1 MRVFRTLLIGSLV
14 GEAILYFI
22 PSRNFLVTLTAL
34 AVGCFVATLQNS
46 IPGTKVG
53 VSRLQSTEGLIAS
66 CLNLLTLVQFTRTSH
81 DFPRLT
87 LSMLEAEDNAAWL
100 RIASSAMFA
109 DDKEVH
115 FGMLYHVLLSG
126 LNGAQ
131 VVASNLVGINTSS
144 IATPVNSVNALYLF
158 LLIAFPWLAF
168 LASSPIP
175 SSTRGNLLRIAALT
189 FVNVIVL
196 GALSEAYRIGHLSAA
211 LTIFCTSIAIISF
224 FAQDATSRSEIARA
238 SILICSTLM
247 LWHPLRP
254 VAVAL
259 LLTLGL
265 INVDGSKF
273 KSPLVKVRWEAFHW
287 KACAPN
293 AVIWL
298 SIIVIGTST
307 ILTGIFG
314 MIAGMVR
321 DLPLVGNWNLWQSTR
336 GSYLDQL
343 LSAPG
348 GTVSIGE
355 LLIIELVGVTA
366 LVSASAAFATQRYRS
381 HGALGLVL
389 TGYLTIVLALDALDD
404 GVRSYGALKM
414 TWIYAPL
421 LVCLVL
427 SWTQLPILRTQ
438 NGVSNRSAFV
448 AFMIIVA
455 GTYAVEDP
463 SRLYLHLAAPEV
475 KEVRSQGDSI
485 NLISNGDSKWDRSTK
500 IEALRPDGRTL
511 ACVQLSQR
519 YEVEQ
524 DFEAYSCSRRI
535 YSVTL
540 TANSPDEKISTAFMW
555 RSLGRLSHSEMMAML
570 AENTDASSLSKDL
583 IILEEDYS
591 FSNVISL
598 STFLS
603 GTTDGP

>member
-1 MRVFRTLLIGSLV
+1 MRVFRTLLIGSLA

-46 IPGTKVG
+46 IHRTQVG
-53 VSRLQSTEGLIAS
+53 VSRLRPAEGLLAS

-100 RIASSAMFA
+100 RIAASAMFT

-115 FGMLYHVLLSG
+115 FGMLYHVLLSA

-131 VVASNLVGINTSS
+131 VLVSYVVGMNTST
-144 IATPVNSVNALYLF
+144 IATPVNSVNALYLL

-168 LASSPIP
+168 LAASPVL
-175 SSTRGNLLRIAALT
+175 SSTRSNLLRIAALT
-189 FVNVIVL
+189 FMNVIVL

-238 SILICSTLM
+238 TILICSALM

-254 VAVAL
+254 AAVAL
-259 LLTLGL
+259 LLTLAL
-265 INVDGSKF
+265 RNLVGSEF
-273 KSPLVKVRWEAFHW
+273 QSPRVKVQLEAFRW

-298 SIIVIGTST
+298 SIIVVGAST
-307 ILTGIFG
+307 IFTGIFG
-314 MIAGMVR
+314 ILAGIVR
-321 DLPLVGNWNLWQSTR
+321 DLPLVGNLNLWQSTR
-336 GSYLDQL
+336 SSYLDQL

-348 GTVSIGE
+348 GTVFIGE
-355 LLIIELVGVTA
+355 LLVIELVGVTA
-366 LVSASAAFATQRYRS
+366 LVSARAAFAAQRYKS
-381 HGALGLVL
+381 HGVLGLVL
-389 TGYLTIVLALDALDD
+389 TGYLTIVLVLDALDD

-427 SWTQLPILRTQ
+427 SWTQLPIFRTR
-438 NGVSNRSAFV
+438 NGVGNRSAFL

-455 GTYAVEDP
+455 GTFALEDP
-463 SRLYLHLAAPEV
+463 NRLYLHLASPEV
-475 KEVRSQGDSI
+475 KEVRTQVDLTHPISSGDT
-485 NLISNGDSKWDRSTK
+485 KWDRSTK
-500 IEALRPDGRTL
+500 VEELHPDMRTL

-519 YEVEQ
+519 YEVKQE
-524 DFEAYSCSRRI
+524 FEAYSCSRRI

-540 TANSPDEKISTAFMW
+540 TARSPDEKISTAFMW
-555 RSLGRLSHSEMMAML
+555 RALGRLSHSEMMAML
-570 AENTDASSLSKDL
+570 AENAEASSLSKNL
-583 IILEEDYS
+583 IILDEDYS
-591 FSNVISL
+591 FSKIISL

-603 GTTDGP
+603 ETADFS